1 MSHAFGPYYR
11 EWPSADGHSQM
22 GPSGHS
28 WAQKVGVASAVRH
41 PQQTRLGLILGLL
54 PPLVFRWGDQEQ
66 RGP

>member
-1 MSHAFGPYYR
+1 M
-11 EWPSADGHSQM
+11 DGHSQI

-41 PQQTRLGLILGLL
+41 PQQTRLGPILGLL
-54 PPLVFRWGDQEQ
+54 PPLVFRWGDQGQ